1 MKKLSTSEIISIAS
15 IVVSIVVVVLEE
27 KTNKVT
33 KWIIFGL
40 LFAALII
47 YTTLVLVRHLRI
59 RRGMSSTILMS
70 KTRKYTMKSCVLRR
84 QAKNSSNILPF
95 SKVCGE
101 WKDTTSSF

>member
-70 KTRKYTMKSCVLRR
+70 KTRKYTMKIVRLA
-84 QAKNSSNILPF
+84 QASEKQLKHFAF

>member
-47 YTTLVLVRHLRI
+47 YTTLV
-59 RRGMSSTILMS
+59 
-70 KTRKYTMKSCVLRR
+70 
-84 QAKNSSNILPF
+84 
-95 SKVCGE
+95 
-101 WKDTTSSF
+101 W

>member
-70 KTRKYTMKSCVLRR
+70 KTRKYTMKIVRLA
-84 QAKNSSNILPF
+84 QAS
-95 SKVCGE
+95 
-101 WKDTTSSF
+101 